1 MNYEL
6 VYEHLEKKYNTE
18 IQMIEIEEGCTIL
31 IMEGI
36 YYLETSIID
45 KHIKEINKDFK
56 IYNFL
61 RENYLDEIETL
72 DGSNTFLNK
81 YVGFSNMKYSEIGDC
96 LYMSLESLHYS
107 LKNYEKRDDKLNEHL
122 SLLNDHVP
130 KKQQYNFNKSN
141 YVKEKSAT
149 EELYRIEEL
158 NISLSIENEKEED
171 ILAIF
176 TAKSLGH
183 RFNVSTRKINTI
195 LELLGYQSKVHKTWI
210 PAEKL
215 CGKEYFKI
223 KYGTYGAFILWTEKA
238 VIELEKKIK
247 DLGLNI

>member
-18 IQMIEIEEGCTIL
+18 IQMMEIEEGCTIL

-45 KHIKEINKDFK
+45 RHIKEIDKDFE

-122 SLLNDHVP
+122 NLLNDYVP
-130 KKQQYNFNKSN
+130 KKQQYNFNKFN
-141 YVKEKSAT
+141 YAKEKSDT
-149 EELYRIEEL
+149 DELLRIADL
-158 NISLSIENEKEED
+158 NIALSIEKGEATHPA
-171 ILAIF
+171 LF
-176 TAKSLGH
+176 TAKRLGEH
-183 RFNVSTRKINTI
+183 FNVTTRKINTI
-195 LELLGYQSKVHKTWI
+195 LELLGYQTKTNKIWI

-215 CGKEYFKI
+215 CGEGYFGVSI
-223 KYGTYGAFILWTEKA
+223 GAYGLYILWTNKA
-238 VIELEKKIK
+238 LLELEKKIK